1 MVVFK
6 GDKMLGENLQ
16 KARLSKNLTQ
26 EEVAKELY
34 FSRQAISR
42 RESNKTEPN
51 LETLI
56 ALAELYD
63 SDLLAFAKG
72 IEPQKRKKHINLFAG
87 FGLLFFNFV
96 LGVWLIIATA
106 LILLAFYAIV
116 LALFLAPFIMIF
128 AVLTHNPHITFGNV
142 TGATGFNWPYWV
154 IAIIACSLMVLVS
167 PFIWRFTKLLYFW
180 LLKYLK
186 FNLKSVYN

>member
-1 MVVFK
+1 MFK

-42 RESNKTEPN
+42 WESNKTEPN

-142 TGATGFNWPYWV
+142 TGATVFNWPYWV

>member
-1 MVVFK
+1 MFK

-42 RESNKTEPN
+42 WESNKTEPN

-106 LILLAFYAIV
+106 LILLAFYVIV

>member
-1 MVVFK
+1 
-6 GDKMLGENLQ
+6 MLGENLQ

-42 RESNKTEPN
+42 WESNKTEPN

-142 TGATGFNWPYWV
+142 TGVTGFNWPYWV

>member
-1 MVVFK
+1 MFK

-42 RESNKTEPN
+42 WESNKTEPN

-96 LGVWLIIATA
+96 LGVWLIISTA

>member
-1 MVVFK
+1 MFK

-42 RESNKTEPN
+42 WESNKTEPN

-128 AVLTHNPHITFGNV
+128 AVLTHNLHITFGNV

>member
-1 MVVFK
+1 MFK
-6 GDKMLGENLQ
+6 GEKMLGENLQ

-42 RESNKTEPN
+42 WESNKTEPN

-142 TGATGFNWPYWV
+142 TGATVFNWPYWV

>member
-1 MVVFK
+1 MFK

-42 RESNKTEPN
+42 WESNKTEPN

-142 TGATGFNWPYWV
+142 TGTTGFNWPYWV

>member
-1 MVVFK
+1 
-6 GDKMLGENLQ
+6 MLGENLQ

-42 RESNKTEPN
+42 WESNKTEPN
-51 LETLI
+51 FETLI
-56 ALAELYD
+56 ALADLYD
-63 SDLLAFAKG
+63 SDLLAFSQG

-106 LILLAFYAIV
+106 LILLAF
-116 LALFLAPFIMIF
+116 
-128 AVLTHNPHITFGNV
+128 
-142 TGATGFNWPYWV
+142 
-154 IAIIACSLMVLVS
+154 
-167 PFIWRFTKLLYFW
+167 
-180 LLKYLK
+180 
-186 FNLKSVYN
+186 

>member
-1 MVVFK
+1 MFK

-42 RESNKTEPN
+42 WESNKTEPN

-63 SDLLAFAKG
+63 SDLLAFAKR

-154 IAIIACSLMVLVS
+154 IAIIACSLMVLVN

>member
-1 MVVFK
+1 MFK
-6 GDKMLGENLQ
+6 GEKMLGENLQ

-42 RESNKTEPN
+42 WESNKTEPN
-51 LETLI
+51 FETLI
-56 ALAELYD
+56 ALADLYD
-63 SDLLAFAKG
+63 SDLLAFSQG

>member
-1 MVVFK
+1 MFK

-42 RESNKTEPN
+42 WESNKTEPN

-72 IEPQKRKKHINLFAG
+72 IEPQKRKKNINLFAG

-142 TGATGFNWPYWV
+142 TGATVFNWPYWV

>member
-1 MVVFK
+1 MFK
-6 GDKMLGENLQ
+6 GEKMLGENLQ

-42 RESNKTEPN
+42 WESNKTEPN

>member
-1 MVVFK
+1 MFK

-42 RESNKTEPN
+42 WESNKTEPN

>member
-1 MVVFK
+1 VFK
-6 GDKMLGENLQ
+6 GEKMLGENLQ

-42 RESNKTEPN
+42 WESNKTEPN

>member
-1 MVVFK
+1 MFK

-42 RESNKTEPN
+42 WESNKTEPN

-56 ALAELYD
+56 ALADLYD

>member
-1 MVVFK
+1 
-6 GDKMLGENLQ
+6 MLGENLQ

-42 RESNKTEPN
+42 WESNKTEPN

-167 PFIWRFTKLLYFW
+167 PFIWRFTKLLYYW

>member
-1 MVVFK
+1 MFK

-42 RESNKTEPN
+42 WESNKTEPN

-154 IAIIACSLMVLVS
+154 IEIIACSLMVLVS

>member
-1 MVVFK
+1 MFK

-42 RESNKTEPN
+42 WESNKTEPN

-128 AVLTHNPHITFGNV
+128 AVLTHNPHITIGNV

>member
-1 MVVFK
+1 MFK
-6 GDKMLGENLQ
+6 GEKMLGENLQ

-42 RESNKTEPN
+42 WESNKTEPN

-87 FGLLFFNFV
+87 FGLVFFNFV
-96 LGVWLIIATA
+96 LGFWLIIATA

>member
-1 MVVFK
+1 MFK

-42 RESNKTEPN
+42 WESNKTEPN

-72 IEPQKRKKHINLFAG
+72 IEPQKRKKHINLFSG

>member
-1 MVVFK
+1 VFK

-42 RESNKTEPN
+42 WESNKTEPN

>member
-1 MVVFK
+1 MFK

-42 RESNKTEPN
+42 WESNKTEPN

-96 LGVWLIIATA
+96 LGVWWIIATA

>member
-1 MVVFK
+1 MFK

-42 RESNKTEPN
+42 WESNKTEPN

-63 SDLLAFAKG
+63 SDLLDFAKG

>member
-1 MVVFK
+1 M
-6 GDKMLGENLQ
+6 
-16 KARLSKNLTQ
+16 
-26 EEVAKELY
+26 
-34 FSRQAISR
+34 
-42 RESNKTEPN
+42 
-51 LETLI
+51 
-56 ALAELYD
+56 
-63 SDLLAFAKG
+63 
-72 IEPQKRKKHINLFAG
+72 
-87 FGLLFFNFV
+87 
-96 LGVWLIIATA
+96 IIATA

-142 TGATGFNWPYWV
+142 TGATVFNWPYWV